1 MRAPRHI
8 HPVLQLSSSRCARL
22 LCLRHTGCGASAPGL
37 SGSPLSLENYLPI
50 ELYEL
55 IKNHVTTVKAVVF
68 IVNIGIVAYMIYVH
82 RYRAVDQ
89 DEPKAA

>member
-8 HPVLQLSSSRCARL
+8 RPVLQLSSSRCARL
-22 LCLRHTGCGASAPGL
+22 LCLRHTGCGASALGL
-37 SGSPLSLENYLPI
+37 NGSPLSREDYLPI

-55 IKNHVTTVKAVVF
+55 INLVTTVKAVVF